1 MFKTIGRSLTDL
13 SMDLRERQ
21 DWEVGTLK
29 ALDHLLKASTFSFNP
44 VTSILAIGTF
54 DGIIRIFGAPGV
66 ETSLSLASPTPV
78 KFLQFATNL
87 FKLAC
92 IDGNNKLYLWDLT
105 PHGQIKLESS
115 TRFDRPV
122 TCLTFSPSHTHAF
135 IGLESGEIKSYDL
148 LCRRVSTYVIPNA
161 WEVYEKKLI
170 TSGMYVDAEPTSRIP
185 VDVIVHPRHLNF
197 VFIAYGGG
205 VVLFDLNEQKTL
217 GTYELLVPAG
227 APGGSGYTDPDL
239 LKHRRPNVSSLCV
252 HPAGH
257 FFAVGHVDGSIAFW
271 AVEDDT
277 QPLMARTL
285 DEIDVLKV
293 DGEKLEQYLS
303 DEDGPPRHTSRPHEP
318 REPIFKLAWSGYPN
332 SYDPRG
338 GETSLTILGGQF
350 NHDPPGINVLWLP
363 AFNPPAPPS
372 PSNDQSLHL
381 FFRDAM
387 RESLAP
393 LSAYFYPTPGLTQ
406 DFLLM
411 PRDSPHFG
419 GTWNPTAILMLF
431 EGGEET
437 RALEAQQFPPLEF
450 LASAPAPS
458 QNTEETTD
466 GDEESHECLAQDLAT
481 ALQSMTVNEEPKKL
495 RLPPSLWTGPEAIVD
510 ADLFSLDRIAY
521 ETLSRSGEPRSDDL
535 LLEGGISIPDEEIV
549 TAIKHAKFEPHRI
562 IITRNADLSIRF
574 LDVSVQLLIPSSSSP
589 FTSAFPRALP
599 GLSID
604 VLAIIGS
611 PEIVAHG
618 LASTA
623 GQARIDDVQLAT
635 ESLEVALVLSGG
647 EVLLYKMTDRQGAVA
662 RELLD
667 KQLVSLE
674 HVPVAEDLR
683 FKPYFLIKAE
693 GPVTAFSISDVG
705 FAAVAYA
712 NGSLSVIDMRGP
724 RVMLRAAKAPQS
736 TYRHSFMHRNSS
748 STDPVSSLAW
758 AISGVKSDA
767 TPRIRLVAVRASGHI
782 HIYTLAREGDGTWSI
797 PSAPSEAEGV
807 LAPLAHGTFVL
818 DAHTGAPCRADKAH
832 LAVALEFKA
841 SKDTSEEGVRCLLL
855 VVGARAVRC
864 LADFGDDRIAKT
876 EWGSKAGSAVGAQVV
891 DRNGSYALAVFTDKR
906 EVLVY
911 SLPALEFLHT
921 LPLPAASSIP
931 PSVDHTGD
939 FLTLVPLHD
948 IAHTPALRAASPT
961 PSQTSAAAV
970 SILSSKTAST
980 APSTTTADSIPLS
993 PVECLRLDSLFNI
1006 RRGYHVPLVSLTERK
1021 NSAQPTAPPAPA
1033 PVSLGPADWRSWLG
1047 GLVGSK
1053 VVTGDQIDALLAG
1066 PDRPVPEKPEPRV
1079 AQGGYAEWKA
1089 GSSKT
1094 GELATSTARTKGALY
1109 ERLHA
1114 AVSERGE
1121 MLNDLETSV
1130 NSLEQGS
1137 KNMLAQAKLLATKQ
1151 TAKSWLPKF

>member
-29 ALDHLLKASTFSFNP
+29 ALDHLLNASTFSFDP

-105 PHGQIKLESS
+105 PYGQIKLETSM
-115 TRFDRPV
+115 RFDRPV
-122 TCLTFSPSHTHAF
+122 TCLALSPSHTHAF

-170 TSGMYVDAEPTSRIP
+170 TSGMYVDAEPTSGIP

-285 DEIDVLKV
+285 DEVDVLKV

-303 DEDGPPRHTSRPHEP
+303 DEDGPPRHTSKPHEP

-350 NHDPPGINVLWLP
+350 NRDPPGINVLWLP

-372 PSNDQSLHL
+372 VSNDQSLHL

-387 RESLAP
+387 RESLTP

-450 LASAPAPS
+450 LAK
-458 QNTEETTD
+458 
-466 GDEESHECLAQDLAT
+466 SHECLAQDLAT

-495 RLPPSLWTGPEAIVD
+495 LLPPSLWTGPEAIVD

-535 LLEGGISIPDEEIV
+535 LLEGGISTPDEEIV

-589 FTSAFPRALP
+589 SR
-599 GLSID
+599 
-604 VLAIIGS
+604 S

-647 EVLLYKMTDRQGAVA
+647 EVLLYRMTDRQGAVA
-662 RELLD
+662 RGLPD

-674 HVPVAEDLR
+674 HVPVAEGLR

-705 FAAVAYA
+705 FAAVAYT
-712 NGSLSVIDMRGP
+712 NGSLSVIDMRDP
-724 RVMLRAAKAPQS
+724 RVMLRATKAPQS
-736 TYRHSFMHRNSS
+736 AYRHSFMHRNSS
-748 STDPVSSLAW
+748 GTDPVSSLAW

-782 HIYTLAREGDGTWSI
+782 HVYTLAREGDGTWLI

-891 DRNGSYALAVFTDKR
+891 DRNGSYALAVFTDKC

-911 SLPALEFLHT
+911 SLPGAGIPAYTAIACCLVDYHALALLLWT
-921 LPLPAASSIP
+921 IRATSSR
-931 PSVDHTGD
+931 S
-939 FLTLVPLHD
+939 VPLHD

-970 SILSSKTAST
+970 SILSSKAAST
-980 APSTTTADSIPLS
+980 APSITTADSMPLS
-993 PVECLRLDSLFNI
+993 PVKLRLDSLFNI

-1021 NSAQPTAPPAPA
+1021 DGAQPTAPPAPA
-1033 PVSLGPADWRSWLG
+1033 PVGLGPADWRSWLG

-1137 KNMLAQAKLLATKQ
+1137 KNMLAQG
-1151 TAKSWLPKF
+1151 